1 MSKKITIA
9 AAAALP
15 LALLLAGCAGASAE
29 TGGAGDAGTGEVVR
43 IGVVGAGDPY
53 WETYKE
59 AAAAEGIEVELVDF
73 SEYTQP
79 NPALSAGELDLN
91 QFQHVIYLATYN
103 VASDDDLQP
112 IGATAIYPLGLYSSQ
127 YDSVADIPAGAT
139 VAVPN
144 DESNQARG
152 LLVLQSAG
160 LIELKDGGS
169 IFSTV
174 ADVEPSSKVKVE
186 ALDAALTATSLPDV
200 AAAIIN
206 NDFVADAGLSFED
219 AIAVDDPS
227 DPNALPYVNIFAA
240 RAENVAFARQAVLDF
255 AADHG
260 IAEPK
265 LTDLRLAISEAVTRS
280 VGAAP
285 DRDVPR
291 GRKSIVEGSDSG
303 RGAKAGA
310 RGAHGNRDV
319 NLISAARLIE
329 VCDNALPRADY
340 RIDDAAGEVHI
351 AAERFFEPIGR
362 LASVHPIDSVYAV
375 VDEDLVIFYFAI
387 CGGPCRG

>member
-1 MSKKITIA
+1 MSKKFTIA

-15 LALLLAGCAGASAE
+15 LALLLAGCAGAEADSGSIDE
-29 TGGAGDAGTGEVVR
+29 SGAGEVVR

-79 NPALSAGELDLN
+79 NPALSADELDLN

-103 VASDDDLQP
+103 VASSDDLQP
-112 IGATAIYPLGLYSSQ
+112 IGATAIYPLGLYSTQ
-127 YDSVADIPAGAT
+127 YGSVEDIPEGST

-206 NDFVADAGLSFED
+206 NDFVADAGLTFED
-219 AIAVDDPS
+219 AIAVDDPT
-227 DPNALPYVNIFAA
+227 DPNALPYINIFAA
-240 RAENVAFARQAVLDF
+240 RAEDADNPTYLKLVEIYQNSQDVLDGVQEASGGTAVF
-255 AADHG
+255 VDTPAADL
-260 IAEPK
+260 AAS
-265 LTDLRLAISEAVTRS
+265 LTD
-280 VGAAP
+280 
-285 DRDVPR
+285 
-291 GRKSIVEGSDSG
+291 VED
-303 RGAKAGA
+303 
-310 RGAHGNRDV
+310 D
-319 NLISAARLIE
+319 I
-329 VCDNALPRADY
+329 RANQ
-340 RIDDAAGEVHI
+340 
-351 AAERFFEPIGR
+351 
-362 LASVHPIDSVYAV
+362 
-375 VDEDLVIFYFAI
+375 
-387 CGGPCRG
+387 

>member
-1 MSKKITIA
+1 MSKKLTFA

-15 LALLLAGCAGASAE
+15 LALILAGCAGSNAESGAS
-29 TGGAGDAGTGEVVR
+29 GADSSGEVVR

-112 IGATAIYPLGLYSSQ
+112 VGATAIYPLGLYSTQ
-127 YDSVADIPAGAT
+127 YDSVEDIPEGST

-160 LIELKDGGS
+160 LIELEDGGS

-174 ADVEPSSKVKVE
+174 ADVKESSKVKVE

-227 DPNALPYVNIFAA
+227 DPNALPYINIFAA
-240 RAENVAFARQAVLDF
+240 RAEDADNPTYLKLVEIYQTTQEVLD
-255 AADHG
+255 G
-260 IAEPK
+260 VQ
-265 LTDLRLAISEAVTRS
+265 EA
-280 VGAAP
+280 
-285 DRDVPR
+285 
-291 GRKSIVEGSDSG
+291 SG
-303 RGAKAGA
+303 GT
-310 RGAHGNRDV
+310 
-319 NLISAARLIE
+319 
-329 VCDNALPRADY
+329 
-340 RIDDAAGEVHI
+340 
-351 AAERFFEPIGR
+351 
-362 LASVHPIDSVYAV
+362 AV
-375 VDEDLVIFYFAI
+375 FVDTPAEDLVASLTDVEDDIRATQ
-387 CGGPCRG
+387 

>member
-1 MSKKITIA
+1 MSKKFTIA
-9 AAAALP
+9 AATALP

-29 TGGAGDAGTGEVVR
+29 PGSSDAGTTDEVVR
-43 IGVVGAGDPY
+43 SGVVGAGDPY

-73 SEYTQP
+73 SESTQP

-112 IGATAIYPLGLYSSQ
+112 IGATAIYPLGLYSTQ
-127 YDSVADIPAGAT
+127 YDAVEDIPEGAT

-160 LIELKDGGS
+160 LVELKDGGS
-169 IFSTV
+169 IFSTG
-174 ADVEPSSKVKVE
+174 ADGEPSSKVKVE

-206 NDFVADAGLSFED
+206 NDFVEDAGLSFED

-227 DPNALPYVNIFAA
+227 DPNALPYINIFAA
-240 RAENVAFARQAVLDF
+240 RAEDADNPTYLKLVEIYQNTQDVLDGVLAASGGTAVF
-255 AADHG
+255 VDTPAADLVASLG
-260 IAEPK
+260 
-265 LTDLRLAISEAVTRS
+265 
-280 VGAAP
+280 
-285 DRDVPR
+285 DVEED
-291 GRKSIVEGSDSG
+291 I
-303 RGAKAGA
+303 
-310 RGAHGNRDV
+310 
-319 NLISAARLIE
+319 
-329 VCDNALPRADY
+329 RANQ
-340 RIDDAAGEVHI
+340 
-351 AAERFFEPIGR
+351 
-362 LASVHPIDSVYAV
+362 
-375 VDEDLVIFYFAI
+375 
-387 CGGPCRG
+387 